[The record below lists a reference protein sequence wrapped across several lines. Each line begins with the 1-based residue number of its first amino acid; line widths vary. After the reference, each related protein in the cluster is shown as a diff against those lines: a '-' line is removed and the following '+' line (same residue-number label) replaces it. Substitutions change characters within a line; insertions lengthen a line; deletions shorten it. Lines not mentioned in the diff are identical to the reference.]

1 MTSNTTGVQWPPK
14 PPIHSR
20 THIFH
25 QPSRRLPP
33 STATFTHPSSSDAEP
48 VLKKQKQGGEPDWLT
63 PPSGLHAQY
72 KGVQSPRGHCSD
84 SSNALTYNAPPPA
97 IGQSDST
104 QPSSSPTPS
113 LVFPL
118 RSNAGQTQAPRNRN
132 DPLSLQIR
140 GTRSVGAVQTKPFIV
155 DQPSLA
161 PRYPS
166 SARSGNSIES
176 IPQDLSRPCFGE
188 DAADFSPWRGIHAED
203 VLAESTIKQGFYD
216 KIQVSQNES
225 STAKPTAWNSL
236 KHKSGLHVLSSLFV
250 SVLDQ
255 RQIHGTVTAGC
266 TFKPPPRVTLTDSK
280 REAWLRDLANPT
292 IPLRRLSR
300 TIPHGIRGRA
310 LLDHSLAKK
319 IPTARSLWLAK
330 CVGANEIRAFKRK
343 GASGA
348 FAVGGEVK
356 WIKDW
361 TANVEQFLDALVS
374 TCGSDE
380 WKENMTYGL
389 RLANN
394 LSAES
399 LLDRDHYFDWLLN
412 AINQSDLDKVLIYL
426 LIVRSHLEELGHS
439 RRCGRRLAES
449 LLEQLHRIDQHASP
463 DLYIPA
469 KTEIVNLIKIV
480 VVASPASFLLP
491 GRWSTYQPMLQS
503 VLGASQLALFENVSK
518 RNMRLQALAGLSAES
533 EVTTSQALLQAFDSM
548 APGVDLAK
556 VALKTWEIAPDAQL
570 LVRNCLYWSSSIYR
584 EGCARIYTA
593 AGLLRGWSRMGIGIE
608 APILDFLA
616 VDSKVADLE
625 KGNLYRVIAE
635 LIRSKHFSVSNYLN
649 WVIANGLLRRCGKLA
664 EDFSPD
670 VGLLLEIP
678 LYGLSTH
685 TLNLRLNLLRSIG
698 VLIADEGCK
707 LAQMKVH
714 LDRKFQLQHKGSIT
728 ISKSHYQSSFLEQD
742 TLAVQLGIGHWIQQK
757 LLTTPAPGRLAIEQ
771 PQEKLQPSVT
781 TQSYQSH
788 TMFQSHL
795 LETLEDIGDFTTIV
809 DVLMDYSKSQDLR
822 LLTVAAVMVSHYLD
836 VFLASGAAN
845 TIFMRLMQQH
855 TKPNDKPGY
864 SVLLEVLVDLAESLP
879 DQWRNTRALRKEL
892 QRHEAKLS
900 IAACSPIS
908 EHMAEALQTEH
919 PGSSIPCTDD
929 IEQLLT
935 SGTCMDKNVVTDVF
949 EMIWKRFELTWIDSV
964 QSGFIAAGL
973 LARLRLFDAVAIDE
987 MMIRRVDEVLAREL
1001 RPRLRLIWVP
1011 LVCAKIVSFEK
1022 LLSRAAY
1029 LLEQADKS
1037 RIHSELLADVVE
1049 CLTIGR
1055 QKAESS
1061 ISHLFYR
1068 FHSQQR
1074 RALRDSSPSIISL
1087 LQHMLRLT
1095 HNIHE
1100 VPPTRLC
1107 NLLTDPGFTGMLRT
1121 AFGSGLQGQESIR
1134 PVLRPILT
1142 SEGAVQTLGNLLW
1155 PSIDEQERNGR
1166 HGRLPVLL
1174 EHVTLLGLPLC
1185 RLYLEAI
1192 VISSSKPSNGAAHEF
1207 VSTAM
1212 KMLATTSS
1220 RTVELWESM
1229 ISGLPQ
1235 QQRKTIGEKAES
1247 EFFAL
1252 LASTSKLQREEVRK
1266 QVDYLLCMASAADNA
1281 LHNSASATSIL
1292 TRMYETIAHVLASHP
1307 LSRLSK
1313 KPAGVS
1319 ELRKVDAA
1327 AEVWIYEILY
1337 ALVRLLN
1344 IHQTVFRTPNVS
1356 EDVITQLLVLL
1367 GLFLDHPFPVTY
1379 AYLSEDI
1386 CDFLTMISDSLSPA
1400 VQARCIHILQN
1411 QYGLKHSRLDYIFAF
1426 SNAREDTWLHVSMG
1440 TANSSRQP
1448 ATQHF
1453 PIRRWETM
1461 QDATPL
1467 MTENDTSIS
1476 LSLFGAKKAVL

>member
-1 MTSNTTGVQWPPK
+1 MTSNTTSIQWPPK
-14 PPIHSR
+14 PPIHPR
-20 THIFH
+20 TQIFH
-25 QPSRRLPP
+25 QPSRRLPS
-33 STATFTHPSSSDAEP
+33 STATLAHPPSPDAGP
-48 VLKKQKQGGEPDWLT
+48 ALKKQKLGREPDWLT
-63 PPSGLHAQY
+63 PPSGPHAPY
-72 KGVQSPRGHCSD
+72 KGVESPRGQCSD
-84 SSNALTYNAPPPA
+84 SSNALKYNTSAPT
-97 IGQSDST
+97 IGQSGT
-104 QPSSSPTPS
+104 AQPSSSPTPS

-118 RSNAGQTQAPRNRN
+118 RSNAGQTKAPRNRN
-132 DPLSLQIR
+132 DSLSVRGIR
-140 GTRSVGAVQTKPFIV
+140 NVGAVQTKPFV
-155 DQPSLA
+155 LEQPSPA

-166 SARSGNSIES
+166 RARSGNSTES
-176 IPQDLSRPCFGE
+176 IPQHLSQPCFGE

-225 STAKPTAWNSL
+225 STAKPTTWNSL

-255 RQIHGTVTAGC
+255 RQIHGTVTVGC

-374 TCGSDE
+374 TCGAEE

-389 RLANN
+389 RLANH
-394 LSAES
+394 LFAES

-412 AINQSDLDKVLIYL
+412 AINQPDLDKVLIQ
-426 LIVRSHLEELGHS
+426 H
-439 RRCGRRLAES
+439 
-449 LLEQLHRIDQHASP
+449 HASR
-463 DLYIPA
+463 DLCIPA
-469 KTEIVNLIKIV
+469 KTEVLNLIKIAI
-480 VVASPASFLLP
+480 VASPASFLLP
-491 GRWSTYQPMLQS
+491 RRWSTYQPMLHS
-503 VLGASQLALFENVSK
+503 LLSASQPALFENVRK

-533 EVTTSQALLQAFDSM
+533 EITSSQALIQVFDSM
-548 APGVDLAK
+548 APDVDLAK
-556 VALKTWEIAPDAQL
+556 VALKTWGIAPDAQL
-570 LVRNCLYWSSSIYR
+570 LVQNCLHWASSIYR

-593 AGLLRGWSRMGIGIE
+593 AGLLRSWSGMGIGIE
-608 APILDFLA
+608 APILNFLA

-625 KGNLYRVIAE
+625 KASLYRVIAE
-635 LIRSKHFSVSNYLN
+635 LIRSKHFSVGNYLN
-649 WVIANGLLRRCGKLA
+649 WVIANGLLRRYDKSA
-664 EDFSPD
+664 KDFSPD

-685 TLNLRLNLLRSIG
+685 TLNLRLNLLRSTGVDIG
-698 VLIADEGCK
+698 DEGCK
-707 LAQMKVH
+707 VAQIKVD
-714 LDRKFQLQHKGSIT
+714 LGRKFQLQHKGSIT
-728 ISKSHYQSSFLEQD
+728 LSRSRYQPSLLDQD
-742 TLAVQLGIGHWIQQK
+742 TLAVQLDIGHWIRQK
-757 LLTTPAPGRLAIEQ
+757 LFTSPVPGRVAIEQ
-771 PQEKLQPSVT
+771 PQEKLEPGVT

-788 TMFQSHL
+788 AITQSCL

-809 DVLMDYSKSQDLR
+809 DVLIGYSKSQDLQ
-822 LLTVAAVMVSHYLD
+822 LLTIAAVTVSHYLD

-845 TIFMRLMQQH
+845 TLFVRLMQQH
-855 TKPNDKPGY
+855 MKLNDKPGY

-879 DQWRNTRALRKEL
+879 NQWRNTRALRKEL

-919 PGSSIPCTDD
+919 PGSSIPRTDD

-935 SGTCMDKNVVTDVF
+935 SGTSMDKRVVTDVF
-949 EMIWKRFELTWIDSV
+949 EMIWRRFEMTWVDSV

-973 LARLRLFDAVAIDE
+973 IARLRSFDAIAVDE
-987 MMIRRVDEVLAREL
+987 MMIRQVDQILAREL
-1001 RPRLRLIWVP
+1001 RPKLRLIWVP

-1022 LLSRAAY
+1022 LLSRAAR

-1037 RIHSELLADVVE
+1037 SMHSELLVDVVE

-1061 ISHLFYR
+1061 ISHFYYR
-1068 FHSQQR
+1068 FHTQQR
-1074 RALRDSSPSIISL
+1074 RALRESSPSLVSL
-1087 LQHMLRLT
+1087 LQHILRLT
-1095 HNIHE
+1095 HNIQE

-1107 NLLTDPGFTGMLRT
+1107 KLLVDPRFTGMLRT
-1121 AFGSGLQGQESIR
+1121 ALGSGLQGQESIR

-1174 EHVTLLGLPLC
+1174 EHVALLGLPLC

-1192 VISSSKPSNGAAHEF
+1192 LINSSKPSNGAAHEF
-1207 VSTAM
+1207 VSITM
-1212 KMLATTSS
+1212 KMLAATST
-1220 RTVELWESM
+1220 RTIELWERM

-1235 QQRKTIGEKAES
+1235 QQRKAIGEEAES
-1247 EFFAL
+1247 ELFAL
-1252 LASTSKLQREEVRK
+1252 LASTSKFQREELRK
-1266 QVDYLLCMASAADNA
+1266 QLDYLLCMAGAADNA
-1281 LHNSASATSIL
+1281 MHTSASATSIL
-1292 TRMYETIAHVLASHP
+1292 TRIYETIAHVSASHP
-1307 LSRLSK
+1307 SSRLSK
-1313 KPAGVS
+1313 KSAGGS

-1327 AEVWIYEILY
+1327 AEVWIYEIPTD
-1337 ALVRLLN
+1337 
-1344 IHQTVFRTPNVS
+1344 QT
-1356 EDVITQLLVLL
+1356 
-1367 GLFLDHPFPVTY
+1367 
-1379 AYLSEDI
+1379 
-1386 CDFLTMISDSLSPA
+1386 DS
-1400 VQARCIHILQN
+1400 
-1411 QYGLKHSRLDYIFAF
+1411 
-1426 SNAREDTWLHVSMG
+1426 
-1440 TANSSRQP
+1440 NSSRQP

-1453 PIRRWETM
+1453 PVRRWETM